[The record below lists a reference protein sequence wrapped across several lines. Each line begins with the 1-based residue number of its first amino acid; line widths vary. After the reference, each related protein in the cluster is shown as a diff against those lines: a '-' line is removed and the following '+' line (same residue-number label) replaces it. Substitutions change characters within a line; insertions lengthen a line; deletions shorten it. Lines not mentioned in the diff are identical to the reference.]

1 MNYINTLSGYESLG
15 ALPPEI
21 TATIKQNHDKISSAL
36 QRAKNRRMGNLGKV
50 NEITHK
56 KVLIDIDDAMQR
68 YNGGISEDEIIAWVW
83 YRRSIGIPM
92 KGWEKYYIKPKKS
105 QNTTSDDLLVTN
117 KATMIKSIRDWG
129 DLMMVPKGSIL
140 GKHIKKGYTHQS
152 NDGKNYCFFRDNE
165 GIKIVCVDD
174 VITSDQNNATDRE
187 ELDRLVKVGALFY
200 FDGELLPYA
209 VYTYNNSYDLELQL
223 RKDKDYI
230 INNYGEK
237 VYLQHEETIKRTRPQ
252 KLSIL
257 MPDVKDRPQIAV
269 FSQFARDFIISE
281 LRDGAGLTLD
291 KPTSLRS
298 AFVTWLYSLSRGE
311 FEDSNAY
318 EIINYY
324 IKGNRITDKELTKS
338 DKIAMRSRARN
349 EGERLFAKFLHEVLT
364 IEDQQK
370 LDVLWN
376 RLYNGYPNVSYNK
389 IPIAFSSSATFKGF
403 DYELRPAQREGIA
416 FMELMGSGIIS
427 FDVGVGKTL
436 TAISELA
443 NAIQC
448 GKCQC
453 PLVVVPKQV
462 YGNWIAEMFGK
473 DGNNGILTGT
483 DIKLND
489 WGNLGRDSNFTPK
502 QSVVKSGTITLV
514 TYEGFNKIGF
524 NIATAQELLQE
535 LIDTLQNDEIE
546 ADETER
552 ERAKRYE
559 RYFEM
564 IGLGNKD
571 TVLDIERAGFDY
583 IVIDEAH
590 NFKNVFK
597 IVKKSDDEKTRRF
610 KQEIG
615 NTSNRGIKAYFLNN
629 YIQRKFGRNTMLLT
643 ATPFTNS
650 PLEIYSML
658 SHVALKSLKEQGYS
672 NIYEFFVQFVNET
685 TEETVNAAGDLQEK
699 DVIKSFRN
707 REILQRIIYTHINYK
722 TGEEAGVKRPSK
734 INLPRVNV
742 LENGVMRRLPKDK
755 QILTYL
761 TMTTRQK
768 ENQSKLLAPIRVKYV
783 DEKNIETGKGEVR
796 SGGIASGEVFR
807 ALNNS
812 LNNAFSPFLYD
823 RLPVDDYKEFVT
835 ESPKIHYACECIR
848 SVKKWHEKRGEEC
861 SGQIIY
867 SDRGK
872 DYFPYIKEYLDKE
885 IGFKTGIKYGR
896 KTLDEVM
903 IMSGGIS
910 DEKKDLLID
919 AFNEGIIK
927 VMIGTSVLKE
937 GVNLQKRSTCLYNL
951 YPEWN
956 PTDIRQLEGRI
967 WRQGNQYE
975 YVRVVMPLVEDSMD
989 TFVFQKLDEK
999 TSRVNDIWYRG
1010 TRGNVLDLESLDP
1023 EEIKYALM
1031 TDIRTIAASI
1041 IKKEV
1046 YKQEREIS
1054 NIQYN
1059 INTLSDYNQ
1068 TVQQLNYYRDEV
1080 LKHIQRFV
1088 AKYES
1093 FGLSRAIET
1102 NNIKKTEEPLATLRK
1117 YAVRYR
1123 EYLDI
1128 AARTPRTDKDIL
1140 LMFRKLY
1147 DNDLFGSWVEG
1158 DYNLM
1163 KERLSKSTKIFK
1175 SVIQPKGYTED
1186 TDIEKVIEDYQR
1198 DLDKANAELD
1208 RIKSEEHFD
1217 EVAAEVQQKKE
1228 GMQVDGASLSQRV
1241 GEFAKLNYLMSYP
1254 FTGTSSRN
1262 IPQSDYSNN
1271 STNELSPLLLA
1282 EAKLAMRKGGLK
1294 GLGATKHQV
1303 SPDYSC
1309 FVFHNFLAAHEKWSK
1324 FTCKYVLEQNNFLN
1338 IEVVKPRAYYW
1349 GHIICDYKYTI
1360 GNFAKNLHILLESK
1374 FKDETVINDYYKGDI
1389 PRFTSVNEQIIVQ
1402 FPNREEEQSIFERI
1416 VPYFFTLL
1424 TGGATNPDVLSNQ
1437 QWSYN
1442 AFRSTFDYD
1451 DYDLVEFTPKKLPN
1465 LTSQLLMSEAKLA
1478 VQYGLK
1484 GLDGD
1489 ADTEVSEFMLDSSA
1503 YDSKHINNLA
1513 PDKKI
1518 PYSVIENLNKVGMT
1532 LENID
1537 HLTSEGFPV
1546 CKYKTQVT
1554 VHGICPELKHEY
1566 IGGYKC
1572 LTVNQ
1577 NQSLGIRWVG
1587 IDTDKKKRIGA
1598 IANKIAY
1605 VKEKDG
1611 NNIATYHYY
1620 RDSTVTSLRL
1630 VICKVSYKGWIP
1642 YVPDKAKEIAE
1653 EFIKT
1658 VNDATKGLFFGYA
1671 HTITT
1676 KETFFKP
1683 ALYCVDIVIL
1693 GIYEKQIET
1702 FIRKVY
1708 GLSESEYKAKLAR
1721 YDELEAQYQEQRRQ
1735 EEEESKRQE
1744 AEKEKSLQ
1752 ESLPKFKEEYDK
1764 YCALFAQQHPIP
1776 DGFIK
1781 CNPQDKPKS
1790 GDIIC
1795 FYIYPSN
1802 RSFIKDDKYVFDSSV
1817 FEREAELV
1825 FKTFYSSFGKMCY
1838 RRCDENGV
1846 VDKTDYR
1853 SGGREYSGGFQPYW
1867 YVKAKSAKPT
1877 VKSTTKTTTTPT
1889 DFNGS
1894 LQIVD
1899 YSDKAIVLT
1908 GDTKPIKD
1916 EIKALGGKF
1925 GSRFDTSKVPSGIGW
1940 LFPKTKLAAVQ
1951 ELVSKY
1957 SGSASPAS
1965 SAISQL
1971 LLTEAKL
1978 AAL

>member
-21 TATIKQNHDKISSAL
+21 TATIKQNQDKISSAL
-36 QRAKNRRMGNLGKV
+36 QRAKSRRMGNLGKV

-174 VITSDQNNATDRE
+174 VIISDQNNATDRE

-230 INNYGEK
+230 VNNYGEK

-298 AFVTWLYSLSRGE
+298 AFVTWLYTLSRGE

-324 IKGNRITDKELTKS
+324 INGNRITDKELTKS

-489 WGNLGRDSNFTPK
+489 WGNLGRDSKFSEK
-502 QSVVKSGTITLV
+502 QSVVKAGTITLV

-597 IVKKSDDEKTRRF
+597 IVKKSENEKTRRF

-742 LENGVMRRLPKDK
+742 LENGVMRRLSKDK

-768 ENQSKLLAPIRVKYV
+768 ENQSKLLAPIRLKYV

-1059 INTLSDYNQ
+1059 INTLSEYNQ
-1068 TVQQLNYYRDEV
+1068 SVQQLNYYREEV
-1080 LKHIQRFV
+1080 LKHIQRFA

-1147 DNDLFGSWVEG
+1147 DSDLFATYVES
-1158 DYNLM
+1158 DYNIM
-1163 KERLSKSTKIFK
+1163 KERLSKTTKIFK

-1198 DLDKANAELD
+1198 DLDKANADLE

-1241 GEFAKLNYLMSYP
+1241 SEFAKLNYLMSYP

-1262 IPQSDYSNN
+1262 IPQFDNSDNN
-1271 STNELSPLLLA
+1271 ISESLSPLLLA
-1282 EAKLAMRKGGLK
+1282 EAKLAKLKGGLK
-1294 GLGATKHQV
+1294 GFTGKNTPIQKH
-1303 SPDYSC
+1303 
-1309 FVFHNFLAAHEKWSK
+1309 K
-1324 FTCKYVLEQNNFLN
+1324 
-1338 IEVVKPRAYYW
+1338 EVV
-1349 GHIICDYKYTI
+1349 GT
-1360 GNFAKNLHILLESK
+1360 
-1374 FKDETVINDYYKGDI
+1374 ETVYTPIKDFYAKEVVFYVKDRFGRITKPTFGREKYMDISSPYHEHFLLRALTPSKYILEGIWKSDRGWICKGSYIAVDGSTWENFKQESRTFI
-1389 PRFTSVNEQIIVQ
+1389 PYIMQH
-1402 FPNREEEQSIFERI
+1402 
-1416 VPYFFTLL
+1416 
-1424 TGGATNPDVLSNQ
+1424 
-1437 QWSYN
+1437 
-1442 AFRSTFDYD
+1442 
-1451 DYDLVEFTPKKLPN
+1451 
-1465 LTSQLLMSEAKLA
+1465 EAKLA
-1478 VQYGLK
+1478 AQYGLK

-1489 ADTEVSEFMLDSSA
+1489 ADSEVSEFMLDSSA
-1503 YDSKHINNLA
+1503 YDNKHINNLA
-1513 PDKKI
+1513 PDKNI

-1605 VKEKDG
+1605 VKEKDE

-1658 VNDATKGLFFGYA
+1658 VNDSTKGLFFGYA

-1721 YDELEAQYQEQRRQ
+1721 FDELEAEYKEKRRQ

-1795 FYIYPSN
+1795 RYIYPPH
-1802 RSFIKDDKYVFDSSV
+1802 RRFIKDDRYVFDKSV
-1817 FEREAELV
+1817 FDEIAELE
-1825 FKTFYSSFGKMCY
+1825 FKIFYSSFGKMCF

-1853 SGGREYSGGFQPYW
+1853 SRGVEYGGGFQPNW

-1877 VKSTTKTTTTPT
+1877 VKNTTKTTTAPT

-1957 SGSASPAS
+1957 SGVAKTAVSK
-1965 SAISQL
+1965 L

-1978 AAL
+1978 ILSR